1 MRTAGTLL
9 LALVL
14 TAASP
19 PASAPRAARA
29 GQTAL
34 AGSFDPTTLLWYTHP
49 AAKWD
54 DALPVG
60 NGRLGAMVFGRAGE
74 EEVQINEDTYW
85 TGGPYSTTVKGASK
99 ALPEIRR
106 LIFDG
111 EWVRAHRLFGRTLMG
126 YPVEQQKYQSLG
138 RLVLALGARGE
149 VTGYRHQ
156 LDLDTAVVTTTYTQG
171 GVRFTR
177 EVFVSPVDQV
187 IVVRL
192 TADRPGAISLT
203 AQLRGQRNEAHSNYA
218 TDYFRMDGYGPDGL
232 IVRGKSADYLG
243 IEGRLRYESRL
254 KAVADGGTVTVDD
267 DTLAVRG
274 ADALT
279 LLVAA
284 ATSFVNYNDVSAN
297 PHARVDA
304 VMNAVAGKRF
314 DAIRVGAPG
323 RAPAAVPARGDRP
336 RRHGRLAPADRRA
349 PGEVRRRQRP
359 RARRR
364 CSSSSAATS

>member
-1 MRTAGTLL
+1 
-9 LALVL
+9 
-14 TAASP
+14 
-19 PASAPRAARA
+19 
-29 GQTAL
+29 
-34 AGSFDPTTLLWYTHP
+34 
-49 AAKWD
+49 
-54 DALPVG
+54 
-60 NGRLGAMVFGRAGE
+60 
-74 EEVQINEDTYW
+74 
-85 TGGPYSTTVKGASK
+85 
-99 ALPEIRR
+99 
-106 LIFDG
+106 
-111 EWVRAHRLFGRTLMG
+111 MG

-156 LDLDTAVVTTTYTQG
+156 LHLDTAVVTTTYTQD
-171 GVRFTR
+171 GVRFMR

-192 TADRPGAISLT
+192 TADRPGAIWLT
-203 AQLRGQRNEAHSNYA
+203 AQLRGQRNEAHSDYA

-232 IVRGKSADYLG
+232 IVRGKSADYLA

-284 ATSFVNYNDVSAN
+284 ATSFVNYNDVSAD

-314 DAIRVGAPG
+314 DAIRSAHLDEHRRLFRRVAIDLGVTADSRLPTDERLAKAHGAD
-323 RAPAAVPARGDRP
+323 APALPALLFQF
-336 RRHGRLAPADRRA
+336 GRYLLI
-349 PGEVRRRQRP
+349 
-359 RARRR
+359 
-364 CSSSSAATS
+364 SSSRPGTQPANCRGSGTRT